1 MTRFPDWRAMGN
13 EEKIV
18 ILREHAKNG
27 LSSGQIAAQFQ
38 YASRSAVCGFMHRN
52 DIPLKS
58 QGRAATRL
66 SIAGAKVK
74 QPRPHPGNIAR
85 KAASRKFDPGLKF
98 GKQQLTETKPKKAHA
113 APVPKAEIASAKGP
127 APDLAALEPISRAR
141 AFDPLPGLSPVL
153 LTDIKP
159 NQCHW
164 PVNGLDGSEPIFCG
178 GHASHLYCSSHAR
191 LSYKAA

>member
-1 MTRFPDWRAMGN
+1 MSRFPDWNAVGK

-27 LSSGQIAAQFQ
+27 LSAGQIAAQFQ

-58 QGRAATRL
+58 QAAATRA
-66 SIAGAKVK
+66 SKAGTKVK

-85 KAASRKFDPGLKF
+85 KAASRKYDPGLKF
-98 GKQQLTETKPKKAHA
+98 GKQKPTETTPKKVHA
-113 APVPKAEIASAKGP
+113 APVPKAGTASAKEP
-127 APDLAALEPISRAR
+127 ASDLNAVEAISRTR

-153 LTDIKP
+153 LTDLQS
-159 NQCHW
+159 NECHW

-178 GHASHLYCSSHAR
+178 AHAPRLYCDTHTR
-191 LSYKAA
+191 LSRPRA